1 MRSDR
6 LILTG
11 SYNRDGKQKEEKLGV
26 NDQNGHGEMESEDT
40 KPGGSNH
47 TESKTEKIDTTAPD
61 EQPKSDA
68 SNKDNAVEPEARSG
82 TIPSTVLEKGII
94 YFFFRGRVGIDHPE
108 RVSDIARTHL
118 VLRPIPLDAKL
129 GDGPIGDAGNS
140 RLIAVP
146 KKVFPQ
152 SGKDRWIAFVEKT
165 NASFSE
171 LKKDFLAANDY
182 ETKTAGTRH
191 SPAAT
196 PVGEGV
202 YAITTTGRE
211 SHLAYM
217 LTLPEKLGDVQTDL
231 GLKEKGS
238 WILSTR
244 NPQYS
249 APANTALPQGPEYS
263 KEVSRSA
270 INCTLCCL
278 SFLSKSTAYLTVISR
293 SSMSSDPFDGWE
305 PCPSISFLTPSSC

>member
-1 MRSDR
+1 MHAKILPCRG
-6 LILTG
+6 LILTPFR
-11 SYNRDGKQKEEKLGV
+11 NRDGKQKEENSHGGDDE
-26 NDQNGHGEMESEDT
+26 NDHDEMEADDT
-40 KPGGSNH
+40 KPGDDDQTN
-47 TESKTEKIDTTAPD
+47 SKAKNADNAGPD
-61 EQPKSDA
+61 KKPKSDA
-68 SNKDNAVEPEARSG
+68 KNEDNAVETEARSG

-108 RVSDIARTHL
+108 RVSDIARTHFL
-118 VLRPIPLDAKL
+118 LRPIPLDAKL

-140 RLIAVP
+140 RLVAVP
-146 KKVFPQ
+146 KKVLPQ

-249 APANTALPQGPEYS
+249 APANTALPEGPEYS
-263 KEVSRSA
+263 QEVSRS
-270 INCTLCCL
+270 T
-278 SFLSKSTAYLTVISR
+278 IS
-293 SSMSSDPFDGWE
+293 
-305 PCPSISFLTPSSC
+305 CKV